1 MKKRVSYGYEMRNG
15 SIEMNI
21 EQRKVVENIF
31 QDYVLGNS
39 IHQIYKKLNE
49 RGIPSP
55 NNGNWSHGAVGRLLE
70 NKRYLGDELYPQ
82 IISSEIFQMAQEL
95 RELNCRKLGRDKI
108 SGAKRPYAGMVIC
121 AECGHRYRRV
131 AEKTATRWYCG
142 LRDDYKRGIKEQEC
156 CNETIVTDEMIE
168 SSFIKMINRIIDG
181 CIIIGSSKHSTQK
194 YRNEKLQNRFEE
206 IVEEIDKYVI
216 ESVMEIILW
225 ISSEEYQTS
234 ENIADIRIR
243 EVLSEQKFISD
254 FNIGLFRQIIKR
266 VLISEDGMKF
276 ELKNGQII
284 DDIQWGGCV

>member
-15 SIEMNI
+15 SIEMNM
-21 EQRKVVENIF
+21 EQRKVVEGIF
-31 QDYVLGNS
+31 QDYVSGNS
-39 IHQIYKKLNE
+39 IHQIYKRLNGQ
-49 RGIPSP
+49 GIPSP
-55 NNGNWSHGAVGRLLE
+55 NNGNWSHGAVGRLLG

-82 IISSEIFQMAQEL
+82 IISLEMFQTAQKL

-108 SGAKRPYAGMVIC
+108 SRAKRPYAGMIIC

-131 AEKTATRWYCG
+131 AEKTTTRWYCG

-156 CNETIVTDEMIE
+156 CNETTVTDEMIE
-168 SSFIKMINRIIDG
+168 SSFIKMMNRMIDG
-181 CIIIGSSKHSTQK
+181 SITIGSSQSSAQK
-194 YRNEKLQNRFEE
+194 CRNEKLQNRFEE

-225 ISSEEYQTS
+225 ISSKEYQTS
-234 ENIADIRIR
+234 ENIADIRIQK
-243 EVLSEQKFISD
+243 VLSEQKFISD
-254 FNIGLFRQIIKR
+254 FDAGLFRRVIKR
-266 VLISEDGMKF
+266 VLIFEDGVQF